1 MVTGRRLDDDAVAF
15 RTGHRFGNA
24 VFQALIAHIFGNRVR
39 DVLSGY
45 RALSRRFVK
54 SFPALAVGFEI
65 ETELTVHALELRM
78 PVGELPTPYGAR
90 MTGSPSKLN
99 TFSDGVRILGTIA
112 RLAKEERPLTVFS
125 AVGAVL
131 ATLSLWLVYPVMSTY
146 LRIGQVPRLPTAI
159 LAAATMLLAFL
170 SLVCGLILDTV
181 TRGRREMKRMQYLAA
196 PAVPTLDSQDRA

>member
-1 MVTGRRLDDDAVAF
+1 
-15 RTGHRFGNA
+15 
-24 VFQALIAHIFGNRVR
+24 LIAHIFGNRVR

-65 ETELTVHALELRM
+65 EAELTVHALELRM
-78 PVGELPTPYGAR
+78 PVGELPTPYGVR

-99 TFSDGVRILGTIA
+99 TFSDGIRILGTIA
-112 RLAKEERPLTVFS
+112 RLAKEERPLAVFS
-125 AVGAVL
+125 TVAAVL
-131 ATLSLWLVYPVMSTY
+131 AALSLGLVYPVMSTY

-159 LAAATMLLAFL
+159 LAAGTMLLAFL

-196 PAVPTLDSQDRA
+196 PAVPTLDSQDRP